1 MVKVKIIKNT
11 WGHSKKC
18 WYIIDVENNISLN
31 YTGHTSKKAALK
43 VVEAIKGM
51 ATSFLSRWESRNGIK
66 RSVTKRRARNEK
78 PL

>member
-18 WYIIDVENNISLN
+18 WYIIDIENNISLN
-31 YTGHTSKKAALK
+31 YTGHTSKKAALE

-51 ATSFLSRWESRNGIK
+51 ELVG
-66 RSVTKRRARNEK
+66 
-78 PL
+78 

>member
-1 MVKVKIIKNT
+1 MLDKLIWFVYTNNIVKREREKMVKVKIIKNT

-18 WYIIDVENNISLN
+18 WYIIDIENNISLN

-51 ATSFLSRWESRNGIK
+51 ELVG
-66 RSVTKRRARNEK
+66 
-78 PL
+78 